1 MLLQFELKHT
11 GIEAVIKRVD
21 DASSM
26 SEALARESW
35 DLVISDFSMPC
46 FSALEA
52 LRVLKQSGA
61 DVPFLIVS
69 GTIGEENAVNLMKA
83 GAADYVRKDRLSQ
96 LAPAIERVLRET
108 ESSRLLRAGDQPLH
122 PTISSPDFRRLF
134 ESAPGLYL
142 VLAKDLR
149 IVAAT
154 DAYLRATMTRREE
167 ILGRY
172 LFEIFSDNPD
182 IATAAG
188 VHNLRTTLER
198 ALRKQPADGGRL
210 WVEAEMNKGA
220 KFYFTVEP

>member
-1 MLLQFELKHT
+1 MGKLLHILAVEDSEADVMLLQFELKHT

-96 LAPAIERVLRET
+96 LAPAIERALHDAEA
-108 ESSRLLRAGDQPLH
+108 SRLHRAGEQLLQP
-122 PTISSPDFRRLF
+122 S
-134 ESAPGLYL
+134 
-142 VLAKDLR
+142 V
-149 IVAAT
+149 
-154 DAYLRATMTRREE
+154 
-167 ILGRY
+167 
-172 LFEIFSDNPD
+172 
-182 IATAAG
+182 
-188 VHNLRTTLER
+188 
-198 ALRKQPADGGRL
+198 
-210 WVEAEMNKGA
+210 
-220 KFYFTVEP
+220 